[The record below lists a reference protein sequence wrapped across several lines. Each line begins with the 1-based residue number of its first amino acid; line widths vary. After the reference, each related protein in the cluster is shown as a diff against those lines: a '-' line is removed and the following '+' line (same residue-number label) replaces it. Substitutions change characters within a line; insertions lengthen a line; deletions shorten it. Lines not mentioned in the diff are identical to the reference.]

1 MVQVIEGKDRNLY
14 PELFD
19 RLFRARYETF
29 VLGRQWSLPARQG
42 REIDQYDNNNA
53 VYFVDFDDTGYLQ
66 GSVRLTPTL
75 TSSLTA
81 DYYAHLCQ
89 TADLLRDPFIFEG
102 TRYIAA
108 PRERT
113 PRNNR
118 IVKARILGAMTE
130 YAYEFGITH
139 IQTVIDAALLR
150 TFKEVNTQVFALG
163 PAQEYGGG
171 KGVKGGGSCLV
182 IRLPVTERA
191 IREVRAY
198 GRIDNASDMKAV
210 A

>member
-1 MVQVIEGKDRNLY
+1 MVQIIEGKDRHLY

-29 VLGRQWSLPARQG
+29 VIGRQWSLPTTQG
-42 REIDQYDNNNA
+42 REIDQYDNDDA
-53 VYFVDFDDTGYLQ
+53 VYLVDFDETGYLQ
-66 GSVRLTPTL
+66 GSVRLTPSV

-89 TADLLRDPFIFEG
+89 TRDLLRDPFVLEG

-108 PRERT
+108 PRVRT
-113 PRNNR
+113 SQNNR
-118 IVKARILGAMTE
+118 SVKARILGAMTQ
-130 YAYEFGITH
+130 YAYDRGVTH

-163 PAQEYGGG
+163 PAQDYGGG
-171 KGVKGGGSCLV
+171 RGVKGGGSCMA
-182 IRLPVTERA
+182 IRLPITDLA
-191 IREVRAY
+191 LREVRAY
-198 GRIDNASDMKAV
+198 AHNHDASDLRAV

>member
-1 MVQVIEGKDRNLY
+1 MVQIIRGNDRHLH

-19 RLFRARYETF
+19 RLFKARYETF
-29 VLGRQWSLPARQG
+29 VLGRRWSLPVSQG
-42 REIDQYDNNNA
+42 REIDQYDNSDA
-53 VYFVDFDDTGYLQ
+53 VYFLDFDDAGYLQ

-89 TADLLRDPFIFEG
+89 TGDLLRDPFVLEG

-108 PRERT
+108 PRART
-113 PRNNR
+113 ARNNR

-139 IQTVIDAALLR
+139 IQTVIDAALYR
-150 TFKEVNTQVFALG
+150 TFTELNTQVFALG
-163 PAQEYGGG
+163 PAQDYGGG
-171 KGVKGGGSCLV
+171 KGVKGGGSCLA
-182 IRLPVTERA
+182 IRIPINERA
-191 IREVRAY
+191 IREVHAY
-198 GRIDNASDMKAV
+198 GHMDNAPLKAV